1 MGKRFVPDLTF
12 HIDRSEKMKARIDQ
26 LLGRKRQA
34 RLRAQNSGSDGGS
47 ASPQQEKTQDPGK

>member
-1 MGKRFVPDLTF
+1 VPDLTF